1 MQRNLIGTLFATTL
15 CFSSIGLVGA
25 QEPTTPPSEPPAA
38 QPTPAS
44 SPVAQATVESVMLQ
58 AVQNISRR
66 YNLNEEQIK
75 FTEELM
81 RRDVTRFLKE
91 NEKEVWPIVREL
103 LASQLR
109 APDDIETVKRIGASA
124 EPLLNKI
131 KDAVYKGNAE
141 WRSVLT
147 DDQRSM
153 HDFDLGQMTRQF
165 EDMQKNFK
173 QWAEGKP
180 SGDGIFPPLPYED
193 RSPPRPRKP
202 AAGLPAGGTNSNLPE
217 PERRV
222 IDIGIF
228 ERFVENF
235 IKEYELNPG
244 QVDSARSILA
254 EFKAKANDFRDSQKE
269 QFARL
274 EGDEKA
280 AMEKGDRAAVAVANE
295 ARRKLLEPFYEL
307 FSQMEVRL
315 RGLLTSAQLE
325 KHGARKP
332 SGEPKKPEVKPGKPA
347 AEKPSEAPAKPADP
361 VPPAGTAPATPPA
374 PAPTE
379 NPPPSNPP
387 AGEKPAEAPK

>member
-1 MQRNLIGTLFATTL
+1 MLRNLIGTLFATAIL
-15 CFSSIGLVGA
+15 ISSANLVGA
-25 QEPTTPPSEPPAA
+25 QEPTTPPS
-38 QPTPAS
+38 QPTPSA

-58 AVQNISRR
+58 AVQNIARR
-66 YNLNEEQIK
+66 YNLNEEQTK
-75 FTEELM
+75 YTEELM
-81 RRDVTRFLKE
+81 RRDVTQFLKD

-109 APDDIETVKRIGASA
+109 APNDIETVKRIGASA

-131 KDAVYKGNAE
+131 KEAVYKGNAE
-141 WRSVLT
+141 WRSILT
-147 DDQRSM
+147 DDQRAM

-173 QWAEGKP
+173 QWAEGNP
-180 SGDGIFPPLPYED
+180 SGEGIFPPLPYED

-202 AAGLPAGGTNSNLPE
+202 AAGIPAGGTNSNLPE
-217 PERRV
+217 PERRA

-254 EFKAKANDFRDSQKE
+254 EFKGKADIFRESQKE

-274 EGDEKA
+274 EADEKA
-280 AMEKGDRAAVAVANE
+280 AMEKGDRAAVAVATE

-325 KHGARKP
+325 KHGGHKK
-332 SGEPKKPEVKPGKPA
+332 SGADKKPEVKPTTPAETKPA
-347 AEKPSEAPAKPADP
+347 EDKPAKPTEP
-361 VPPAGTAPATPPA
+361 VPPAGTAPTTPPA
-374 PAPTE
+374 PPTPPAS
-379 NPPPSNPP
+379 NPPP
-387 AGEKPAEAPK
+387 AEKPAESPK